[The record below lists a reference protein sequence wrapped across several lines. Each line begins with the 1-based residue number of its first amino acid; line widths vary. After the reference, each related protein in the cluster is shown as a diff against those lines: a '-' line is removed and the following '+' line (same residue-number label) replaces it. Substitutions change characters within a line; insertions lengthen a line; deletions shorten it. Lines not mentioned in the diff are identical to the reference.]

1 MAVEVAATRRR
12 FTRAEYSRM
21 VEAGILGPGDRVELI
36 RGEIVEMSPMGRR
49 HRAFVGNL
57 NQLLAPRLDGRAIV
71 WVQLPVVLT
80 DDSEPE
86 PDLMVLR
93 RRAQSYKER
102 EAGPDDVLLL
112 IEVADTSLAYDRSTK
127 QRLYAQAGIPEY
139 WIVDCDAE
147 AVEVHRDPGPD
158 GYRDVRRAGGQAAL
172 HLQAF
177 PDVQLAL
184 PDIFA

>member
-1 MAVEVAATRRR
+1 MAVEVAAARRR
-12 FTRAEYSRM
+12 FTRAEYYRM
-21 VEAGILGPGDRVELI
+21 VEAGILGPRDRVELI
-36 RGEIVEMSPMGRR
+36 RGEIVEMSPIGRR

-57 NQLLAPRLDGRAIV
+57 NHLLAPPLDGRAIV

-102 EAGPDDVLLL
+102 EADADDVLLL
-112 IEVADTSLAYDRSTK
+112 IEVSDTSLAYDRSTK
-127 QRLYAQAGIPEY
+127 QRLYAQAGIAEY
-139 WIVDCDAE
+139 WIVDCEAE
-147 AVEVHRDPGPD
+147 AVEVYRDPGPE
-158 GYRDVRRAGGQAAL
+158 GYRDVRRVEGRAVLA
-172 HLQAF
+172 LQAF
-177 PDVQLAL
+177 PDVQLSI